1 VNHLGILRRLL
12 GFLRPY
18 RGQVVLTAASAAG
31 LMACSITLPYLTR
44 RVVDDVLRDGR
55 RDVLTWLCLAVVAVC
70 LVRAAFAVTRRWL
83 AGRISLGV
91 EYDMRG
97 ILFGHLQRLSFSYF
111 DRMPVGQ
118 LMSRATSDLQAVR
131 FFLGYGL
138 IFLFMHAFTLVLV
151 TAVLLW
157 IDPPLAGLALL
168 MGPAL
173 VVVAARYSR
182 RSHPVLV
189 DVQQKVADVTQL
201 AEESTVGVRVVKA
214 FGRERDQSER
224 FRARSRRAFDRS
236 MDANRLES
244 FYQPLMAFLPTTGL
258 AIVLAYGGSQVISG
272 ELSLGEFVQFF
283 LYLSMLVWPF
293 RSIGSLVGNA
303 QRAVASGRRIFE
315 VLDAVPEIADRP
327 GAGPLPPGGGAV
339 RLEGVTF
346 GYEPERPVLE
356 DVDFDV
362 QAGLTVALVGA
373 TGSGKTTL
381 TQLIPRYY
389 EPDAGRVLIDGCD
402 VRDVRMDDLR
412 RAVGVVSQEP
422 FLFSASIRDNIAF
435 GAPDAT
441 DEDVRRVAR
450 MARAEAF
457 IDALP
462 EGLDTM
468 VGERGYTLSG
478 GQRQRLAIARALLS
492 DPRVL
497 ILDEATASVDAS
509 TEREIAAALRAAMA
523 GRTTFVIAHRRST
536 VALAD
541 EVVVMD
547 GGRIVARGTHEQ
559 LAATS
564 AAYRAVHDGLA
575 RPDLVDEE
583 ALAETGAAAA

>member
-1 VNHLGILRRLL
+1 
-12 GFLRPY
+12 
-18 RGQVVLTAASAAG
+18 
-31 LMACSITLPYLTR
+31 
-44 RVVDDVLRDGR
+44 
-55 RDVLTWLCLAVVAVC
+55 
-70 LVRAAFAVTRRWL
+70 
-83 AGRISLGV
+83 
-91 EYDMRG
+91 
-97 ILFGHLQRLSFSYF
+97 
-111 DRMPVGQ
+111 
-118 LMSRATSDLQAVR
+118 
-131 FFLGYGL
+131 
-138 IFLFMHAFTLVLV
+138 
-151 TAVLLW
+151 
-157 IDPPLAGLALL
+157 
-168 MGPAL
+168 
-173 VVVAARYSR
+173 
-182 RSHPVLV
+182 
-189 DVQQKVADVTQL
+189 
-201 AEESTVGVRVVKA
+201 
-214 FGRERDQSER
+214 
-224 FRARSRRAFDRS
+224 

-315 VLDAVPEIADRP
+315 VLDAVPEITDRP

-346 GYEPERPVLE
+346 GYEPGRPVLE
-356 DVDFDV
+356 GVDLDVP
-362 QAGLTVALVGA
+362 AGLTVALVGA

-389 EPDAGRVLIDGCD
+389 EPEAGRVLIDGVD

-457 IDALP
+457 VDALP

-468 VGERGYTLSG
+468 IGERGYTLSG

-541 EVVVMD
+541 EIVVMD

-559 LAATS
+559 LAAAS